1 MKYATFP
8 NTKLPPASEKN
19 MSNEIQLTDANFE
32 QEVLKSALPV
42 LVDFWAPWCGPCKMI
57 APVIEELAAEYAG
70 KVKVCK
76 LNTDENPDA
85 ASNFKISAIPSILF
99 FKGGK
104 QVQEMVGLQP
114 KEELK
119 RHLDELI
126 A

>member
-1 MKYATFP
+1 
-8 NTKLPPASEKN
+8 
-19 MSNEIQLTDANFE
+19 MSEIQVNDANFE

-42 LVDFWAPWCGPCKMI
+42 LVDFWAPWCGPCRMI
-57 APVIEELAAEYAG
+57 APVIDELAREYDG

-76 LNTDENPDA
+76 LNTDESPDTA
-85 ASNFKISAIPSILF
+85 ANYRISAIPTVLM

-104 QVQEMVGLQP
+104 LVQELVGLQP

-119 RHLDELI
+119 KHLDELL

>member
-1 MKYATFP
+1 
-8 NTKLPPASEKN
+8 

-42 LVDFWAPWCGPCKMI
+42 LVDFWAPWCGPCRMLG
-57 APVIEELAAEYAG
+57 PVIEEMAKDYAG

-76 LNTDENPDA
+76 LNTDEAQDTA
-85 ASNFKISAIPSILF
+85 AKHNISAIPTILL

-104 QVQEMVGLQP
+104 VVQELVGMQK

-119 RHLDELI
+119 KHLDTLI